1 MGTTPLKVAAVVA
14 FVLVAGVVAAVSYER
29 TNSPAL
35 AQDEDPRVGL
45 DCDDYDSQ
53 AEAQAALR
61 EDPSDPNVLDEDEG
75 PDDVIACETTAYD
88 DPARDETPVAAAVG
102 NGASSPPS
110 TTITLSTTI
119 ITPPPTSS
127 PPTKTPPPASSPPI
141 TDLSTDA

>member
-75 PDDVIACETTAYD
+75 PDDGIACETTAYD

-141 TDLSTDA
+141 TDLSTDT